1 MFGIFIYLPDK
12 MYIYVDIDETGWL
25 HGCTIIDIG
34 INDTQ
39 TWMTMTLRIYI
50 CMRLNMYVY
59 EYIWTCIVVTV
70 C

>member
-1 MFGIFIYLPDK
+1 MIGIFVYLPDK

-50 CMRLNMYVY
+50 YRVEYV
-59 EYIWTCIVVTV
+59 CI
-70 C
+70 